1 MNKNDQ
7 LGNLTATNGLAITG
21 TNWEPL
27 ISTTAYNSLATGQVD
42 LNVGISNEASDTRKI
57 VELEKKISEYE
68 NIISKKELRFDF
80 NREKIIKNVKDI
92 LTFLDKEIGEF
103 GKLVCAGG
111 AIRDLTLGKGIAPK
125 DYDIYII
132 CGDKINAEEK
142 SKNSYKILEKLLKLT
157 HEGAIR
163 DDPDAFNNPKFYEPF
178 PIKSFLYK
186 DLKVQVMY
194 KPEAI
199 GENDLIDDFDW
210 NFCSCFISK
219 QKNEFIF
226 GHGHSFPIGYCS
238 GGPYII
244 KDDVD
249 FIVDMKSTE
258 PKEPSALYIHLNDSI
273 KIRKPN
279 SCFLRCFDLIN
290 KYKDL
295 YSGFELAKESLK
307 RISESF
313 CQPEFS
319 KKMKSGYIGLFYKK

>member
-1 MNKNDQ
+1 MKIENNQ
-7 LGNLTATNGLAITG
+7 LCNLTVTNELVTTS
-21 TNWEPL
+21 TNWETLTP
-27 ISTTAYNSLATGQVD
+27 TTPYTGN
-42 LNVGISNEASDTRKI
+42 LNTPDAPTASNPWLKI
-57 VELEKKISEYE
+57 IELEKKISEYE
-68 NIISKKELRFDF
+68 NTISKKELKLDFD
-80 NREKIIKNVKDI
+80 REKIVKNVKDV

-111 AIRDLTLGKGIAPK
+111 AIRDLTLGRGVTPK

-142 SKNSYKILEKLLKLT
+142 SKNSYKILEKLLKLRN
-157 HEGAIR
+157 EGAIR
-163 DDPDAFNNPKFYEPF
+163 DDPDAFNNSKLYEPF

-194 KPEAI
+194 KPEVI
-199 GENDLIDDFDW
+199 GENDLVDDFDW

-226 GHGHSFPIGYCS
+226 GHGYEFPIGYCS

-249 FIVDMKSTE
+249 FLVDIKSTE
-258 PKEPSALYIHLNDSI
+258 FKEPNALYIRLNDSV
-273 KIRKPN
+273 KIRKPQT
-279 SCFLRCFDLIN
+279 SFSRCFDLIN

-295 YSGFELAKESLK
+295 YSGFELQKETLL
-307 RISESF
+307 RISKSF
-313 CQPEFS
+313 CDPKFS
-319 KKMKSGYIGLFYKK
+319 KKMDNGHISLFYKK